1 MYGFGEPL
9 TKENILKRITSYDI
23 FRYYSDNFVEVGR
36 TFKGDLPGRDD
47 QVPSAV
53 VNMIGGDLMYSDFG
67 YKTGLRCFDYVMEK
81 LGLSYFD
88 TLQQINNDIIS

>member
-47 QVPSAV
+47 QVPSAI

-67 YKTGLRCFDYVMEK
+67 YKTGLRCF
-81 LGLSYFD
+81 LLS
-88 TLQQINNDIIS
+88 